1 MLIFSDLIFKEAK
14 VSARLIKEF
23 NVLEMLSLS
32 GKQQDVR
39 ISDHPGRQVP
49 LVHGMK
55 KLSFGATWWHSPK

>member
-1 MLIFSDLIFKEAK
+1 MFSDLIFKEAT
-14 VSARLIKEF
+14 VSALLIKEF

-39 ISDHPGRQVP
+39 VSDYPGRQVR

-55 KLSFGATWWHSPK
+55 KLGFGATWWHSPK